1 MCVSKEEE
9 VKSLFERVAK
19 EFGKEPYGLVNNAGV
34 LGTRETEIKLLEK
47 EMLDVVFSINVYRI
61 VFVNFLDDARM
72 RNLKGSVSVVNVS
85 SGSAYIGKTLFY
97 SLSKGALD
105 SMLAGLAQTPHKD
118 MIKKC
123 TVENALPSSKV
134 DIN

>member
-1 MCVSKEEE
+1 MHVSKEEE

-34 LGTRETEIKLLEK
+34 LGTRDTDIKLLEK
-47 EMLDVVFSINVYRI
+47 EMLNVVFSINVYRI
-61 VFVNFLDDARM
+61 VFVNLLDDARM
-72 RNLKGSVSVVNVS
+72 RNLKGSVVDVS
-85 SGSAYIGKTLFY
+85 SRSACIGKTLFY